1 MRPRNL
7 EEYSGQQHLLGPG
20 KPLRVQIERDDPSSM
35 ILWGPPGSGKTT
47 LAKIIAETTQA
58 SFIEFSAV
66 MSGIK
71 EIKQVMVAAAQAAE
85 MHSRTILFVD
95 EIHRFNKA
103 QQDAFLPYVERGTI
117 RLIGATTEN
126 PSFEIISAL
135 LSRCRVYVL
144 HPLSEE
150 HIAHLLRRA
159 LEDTERG
166 LGSLNLTADDDA
178 LALIASYSS
187 GDCRAAYNTLEVA
200 AQLAQDSNSRSPY
213 PKNLGVTGRHSKE
226 GTVSGHDFSP
236 FETPE
241 TQDGN
246 ESGHDFS
253 PSETPEPQDG
263 NESGHDM
270 PGSNT
275 TGLCRADAASLPET
289 ARLNER
295 NESGHDMPGSN
306 TTGLCRADASSIPE
320 TARLNER
327 NESGHDFSRADRV
340 QFDDRA
346 LAPEAQPQP
355 RNRITKEIAT
365 EAVQQR
371 VLMYDKN
378 GEEHYNLISALH
390 KSVRNS
396 DPDAALYWL
405 ARMFAAG
412 EDPLY
417 LARRVVRMAVED
429 IGLAAP
435 EALNLCLSA
444 KEAIDFLGS
453 PEGDLALAEA
463 VVYLC
468 LAPKSNSVYTAY
480 SAVQAEIEQTRQEPV
495 PLHLRNAPTR
505 LMKELEYGKGYLYAH
520 DEEGKVADMDCLPD
534 SLRGR
539 TYYKPTQEGREKL
552 LAQRLDAIRNLRLR
566 KHGGD

>member
-1 MRPRNL
+1 MSLFDGEPEGLGSARKRPLHAMPLAERMRPRTL
-7 EEYSGQQHLLGPG
+7 EEYSGQEHLLGVG
-20 KPLRVQIERDDPSSM
+20 KPLRVQIERDDSGSM
-35 ILWGPPGSGKTT
+35 ILWGPPGVGKTT
-47 LAKIIAETTQA
+47 LAKIIAEATKA

-71 EIKQVMVAAAQAAE
+71 EIKQVMATAAQAAD

-144 HPLSEE
+144 QALPEE
-150 HIAHLLRRA
+150 RIAALLRKA

-166 LGSLNLTADDDA
+166 LGRLGLTADDDA
-178 LALIASYSS
+178 LLLMSSYSS
-187 GDCRAAYNTLEVA
+187 GDCRSAYNTLEVA
-200 AQLAQDSNSRSPY
+200 AQLA
-213 PKNLGVTGRHSKE
+213 E
-226 GTVSGHDFSP
+226 A
-236 FETPE
+236 
-241 TQDGN
+241 
-246 ESGHDFS
+246 
-253 PSETPEPQDG
+253 
-263 NESGHDM
+263 
-270 PGSNT
+270 GST
-275 TGLCRADAASLPET
+275 KL
-289 ARLNER
+289 
-295 NESGHDMPGSN
+295 
-306 TTGLCRADASSIPE
+306 I
-320 TARLNER
+320 
-327 NESGHDFSRADRV
+327 
-340 QFDDRA
+340 DRA
-346 LAPEAQPQP
+346 VAV
-355 RNRITKEIAT
+355 

-371 VLMYDKN
+371 VLVYDKS

-396 DPDAALYWL
+396 DADASLYWL

-444 KEAIDFLGS
+444 KQAMEFLGS

-463 VVYLC
+463 VVYLA
-468 LAPKSNSVYTAY
+468 LAPKSNAVYTAWG
-480 SAVQAEIEQTRQEPV
+480 AVQGEIEHTRQEPV
-495 PLHLRNAPTR
+495 PMHLRNAPTK
-505 LMKELEYGKGYLYAH
+505 LMKELDYGKGYRYAH
-520 DEEGKVADMDCLPD
+520 DEEGRVADMDCLPD
-534 SLRGR
+534 SLRGH
-539 TYYKPTQEGREKL
+539 TYYQPTQEGREKL
-552 LAQRLDAIRNLRLR
+552 LAQRVEEIRRIR
-566 KHGGD
+566 SEKRSV

>member
-1 MRPRNL
+1 MSLFDGELDPPKYSSKAPLATAPLAERMRPRTL
-7 EEYSGQQHLLGPG
+7 EEYSGQEHLLGPG
-20 KPLRVQIERDDPSSM
+20 KPLRVQIERDDPGSM

-71 EIKQVMVAAAQAAE
+71 EIKQVMVSAAQAAE
-85 MHSRTILFVD
+85 LHSRTILFVD

-144 HPLSEE
+144 QPLSEE
-150 HIAHLLRRA
+150 RIVALLRRA
-159 LEDTERG
+159 VEDKERG
-166 LGSLNLTADDDA
+166 LGSLGLTADDDA
-178 LALIASYSS
+178 LELIASYSS
-187 GDCRAAYNTLEVA
+187 GDCRNAYNTLEVA
-200 AQLAQDSNSRSPY
+200 AQLALESAAENNRRAVGP
-213 PKNLGVTGRHSKE
+213 G
-226 GTVSGHDFSP
+226 FSP
-236 FETPE
+236 DISAKES
-241 TQDGN
+241 DG
-246 ESGHDFS
+246 
-253 PSETPEPQDG
+253 
-263 NESGHDM
+263 
-270 PGSNT
+270 
-275 TGLCRADAASLPET
+275 
-289 ARLNER
+289 
-295 NESGHDMPGSN
+295 
-306 TTGLCRADASSIPE
+306 
-320 TARLNER
+320 
-327 NESGHDFSRADRV
+327 
-340 QFDDRA
+340 A
-346 LAPEAQPQP
+346 LAPEARSKPAKHID
-355 RNRITKEIAT
+355 RALTV

-371 VLMYDKN
+371 VLMYDKS

-463 VVYLC
+463 VVYLS
-468 LAPKSNSVYTAY
+468 LAPRSNSVYTAY
-480 SAVQAEIEQTRQEPV
+480 SAVQSEIEHTRQEPV

-505 LMKELEYGKGYLYAH
+505 LMKELDYGKGYRYAH
-520 DEEGKVADMDCLPD
+520 DEEDRIADMDCLPD
-534 SLRGR
+534 SLKGR
-539 TYYKPTQEGREKL
+539 SYYKPTQEGREKL
-552 LAQRLDAIRNLRLR
+552 LAQRMEEIRRIR
-566 KHGGD
+566 TGKRGGN

>member
-1 MRPRNL
+1 MSLFDGEPEPATRSSRGLLHAMAPLAERMRPRSL
-7 EEYSGQQHLLGPG
+7 EEFSGQEHLVGPG
-20 KPLRVQIERDDPSSM
+20 KPLRVQIEREAADSTTSGRATPGSANTGSM
-35 ILWGPPGSGKTT
+35 ILWGPPGVGKTT
-47 LAKIIAETTQA
+47 LAKIIAETTHA
-58 SFIEFSAV
+58 NFIEFSAV

-71 EIKQVMVAAAQAAE
+71 EIKQVMAAAAQASE

-144 HPLSEE
+144 EPLSEE
-150 HIAHLLRRA
+150 QIVALLRRA
-159 LEDTERG
+159 LADRERG
-166 LGSLNLTADDDA
+166 LGELELTADDDA
-178 LALIASYSS
+178 LELIAGYSS
-187 GDCRAAYNTLEVA
+187 GDCRNAYNTLEVA
-200 AQLAQDSNSRSPY
+200 AQLALEPT
-213 PKNLGVTGRHSKE
+213 PTILKPE
-226 GTVSGHDFSP
+226 GGGGFNP
-236 FETPE
+236 REIQPE
-241 TQDGN
+241 ST
-246 ESGHDFS
+246 
-253 PSETPEPQDG
+253 
-263 NESGHDM
+263 
-270 PGSNT
+270 
-275 TGLCRADAASLPET
+275 
-289 ARLNER
+289 
-295 NESGHDMPGSN
+295 
-306 TTGLCRADASSIPE
+306 
-320 TARLNER
+320 
-327 NESGHDFSRADRV
+327 
-340 QFDDRA
+340 RA
-346 LAPEAQPQP
+346 LAPDVP
-355 RNRITKEIAT
+355 RKAHHIDTALAA

-371 VLMYDKN
+371 VLMYDKG

-435 EALNLCLSA
+435 EALNLTLSA

-463 VVYLC
+463 VVYLA

-480 SAVQAEIEQTRQEPV
+480 GAVQREVEETRQEPV
-495 PLHLRNAPTR
+495 PLHLRNAPTK
-505 LMKELEYGKGYLYAH
+505 LMKELEYGKGYQYAH
-520 DEEGKVADMDCLPD
+520 NVEGRVADMDCLPD
-534 SLRGR
+534 SLKGR
-539 TYYKPTQEGREKL
+539 SYYKPTQEGREKL
-552 LAQRLDAIRNLRLR
+552 LAQRMEEIRRIR
-566 KHGGD
+566 AGKHGGS

>member
-1 MRPRNL
+1 MSLFDGEPEPATRFSRGLLHAMAPLAERMRPRSL
-7 EEYSGQQHLLGPG
+7 EDFSGQEHLVGPG
-20 KPLRVQIERDDPSSM
+20 KPLRVQIEREGADAAASGSATLGSTNTGSM
-35 ILWGPPGSGKTT
+35 ILWGPPGVGKTT
-47 LAKIIAETTQA
+47 LAKIIAETTHA
-58 SFIEFSAV
+58 NFVEFSAV

-71 EIKQVMVAAAQAAE
+71 EIKQVMAAAAQASE

-144 HPLSEE
+144 EPLSEE
-150 HIAHLLRRA
+150 QIVNLLRRA
-159 LEDTERG
+159 LADRERG
-166 LGSLNLTADDDA
+166 LGELELTADNDA
-178 LALIASYSS
+178 LELIAGYSS
-187 GDCRAAYNTLEVA
+187 GDCRNAYNTLEVA
-200 AQLAQDSNSRSPY
+200 AQLAQAGKKHID
-213 PKNLGVTGRHSKE
+213 K
-226 GTVSGHDFSP
+226 
-236 FETPE
+236 
-241 TQDGN
+241 
-246 ESGHDFS
+246 
-253 PSETPEPQDG
+253 
-263 NESGHDM
+263 
-270 PGSNT
+270 
-275 TGLCRADAASLPET
+275 
-289 ARLNER
+289 
-295 NESGHDMPGSN
+295 
-306 TTGLCRADASSIPE
+306 
-320 TARLNER
+320 
-327 NESGHDFSRADRV
+327 
-340 QFDDRA
+340 A
-346 LAPEAQPQP
+346 L
-355 RNRITKEIAT
+355 AT

-371 VLMYDKN
+371 VLMYDKS

-435 EALNLCLSA
+435 EALNLTLSA

-463 VVYLC
+463 VVYLA

-480 SAVQAEIEQTRQEPV
+480 GAVQREVEETRQEPV
-495 PLHLRNAPTR
+495 PLHLRNAPTK
-505 LMKELEYGKGYLYAH
+505 LMKELEYGKGYQYAH
-520 DEEGKVADMDCLPD
+520 NVEARVADMDCLPD
-534 SLRGR
+534 SLKGR
-539 TYYKPTQEGREKL
+539 SYYKPTQEGREKL
-552 LAQRLDAIRNLRLR
+552 LAQRMEEIRRIR
-566 KHGGD
+566 AGKRGGS